1 MRMITRL
8 TASAAALLAGI
19 TLASAQ
25 TAQSGDPH
33 HPNAQAEGARPL
45 GARPLGA
52 RPMTPSAGQPGGMG
66 MGNMTGGNMEQMMPM
81 MRMMQ
86 MMSGMMPSD
95 GAGMETMPGQ
105 RIEGRIAYLK
115 AELGITE
122 AQLPQ
127 WSAFADTMRESSKAM
142 RTAMMATMQSGMPAT
157 APARSDAMIAMMTSR
172 LEAMKTTSAAG
183 KALYAVLTDAQKK
196 TADELMMSRMGGM

>member
-1 MRMITRL
+1 MRTIFRL
-8 TASAAALLAGI
+8 TASAATLLAGI

-33 HPNAQAEGARPL
+33 HPAAQAP
-45 GARPLGA
+45 GA
-52 RPMTPSAGQPGGMG
+52 RPMTPPGGKPAG
-66 MGNMTGGNMEQMMPM
+66 TGNMTGGNMEQMMPM